1 IRWQEPMTPKQH
13 AIIALERRPP
23 PPGLVPTFEL
33 EFQLTQELLGKEFH
47 ADFKDA
53 SPRERERMIA
63 QNAELYVEVAETL
76 DYCIIMIT
84 RAPDEKGLMETARG
98 IRQLVG
104 DKYLLICHGDAT
116 YAIPTGANMEAMAV
130 AFFERGDEMKRRAD
144 AMVDDALER
153 GKRLLDGGFDG
164 FALCADYCFNT
175 GPFLSPPMFAQFV
188 TPYLARL
195 VAGYREMGAYVIKH
209 TDGNIM
215 PILDQLVSCQPHAL
229 HSIDVQARDMDFAVV
244 KRLVGDKVCLI
255 GGVNCALLQTGTDE
269 EIIAHCL
276 YTLQHGMPGGGYIYS
291 TTNVA
296 FKGLPLERYL
306 LMLEVRRQYGWYP

>member
-1 IRWQEPMTPKQH
+1 MTPKQR

-47 ADFKDA
+47 TGAFKDA
-53 SPRERERMIA
+53 TPTERERMIA
-63 QNAELYVEVAETL
+63 ENAELYVQVAETL
-76 DYCIIMIT
+76 DYSIIMIT
-84 RAPDEKGLMETARG
+84 RAPDEKGLMETAQG
-98 IRQLVG
+98 IRKLVG
-104 DKYLLICHGDAT
+104 DKYLLVCHGDGT
-116 YAIPTGANMEAMAV
+116 YAIPSGANMVDVAV
-130 AFFERGDEMKRRAD
+130 AFFERPDEMKRRAD
-144 AMVDDALER
+144 QMVDSALER
-153 GKRLLDGGFDG
+153 GKRLLDAGFDG

-195 VAGYREMGAYVIKH
+195 VSGYREMGAYVIKH

-215 PILDQLVSCQPHAL
+215 PILDQLVACNPHAL
-229 HSIDVQARDMDFAVV
+229 HSIDVQAQDMDFAVV

-255 GGVNCALLQTGTDE
+255 GGVNCGLLQTGTEE
-269 EIIAHCL
+269 EIIENCI

-306 LMLEVRRQYGWYP
+306 LMLEIRKQYGWYP